1 VVEINRR
8 IEAEND
14 KSSSTQGTAFG
25 EVDVVVVADEES
37 TVELKLT
44 YSSSESFV
52 TFSRCKRN

>member
-1 VVEINRR
+1 MVEINRR

-14 KSSSTQGTAFG
+14 KSASTQGTAFG

-44 YSSSESFV
+44 YSS
-52 TFSRCKRN
+52 